1 MAFLTLNY
9 KSDALGMS
17 TAVNVI
23 LPESAKHG
31 TGTPYKTLYLLHG
44 LTDDHTAWTRFT
56 SIERYAAEYGI
67 AVVMPSVGRNW
78 YTDTTCGRKYFSFIT
93 NELPR
98 VCRSYFCGMS
108 DKREDNF
115 IAGLSMGGYGAA
127 KAALTYP
134 DRYFGFASLSGA
146 VDLAIRDR
154 SRYAKEFAMI
164 FGTEGGNTSALAGTA
179 NDPFHLAALY
189 ASEHSS
195 TAQKMFIWCGTEDTL
210 IESNRKFHTHLTA
223 LGIEHKYAESE
234 GDHSWKW
241 WDLHIKSAL
250 EYLLRDK
257 VAQ

>member
-1 MAFLTLNY
+1 MAFLQLSY
-9 KSDALGMS
+9 KSDVLGVS
-17 TAVNVI
+17 VGVNVI
-23 LPESAKHG
+23 LPEGVKRGNVES
-31 TGTPYKTLYLLHG
+31 YKTLYLLHG
-44 LTDDHTAWTRFT
+44 LTDDHTAWMRMT
-56 SIERYAAEYGI
+56 SIERYAQERGI

-78 YTDTTCGRKYFSFIT
+78 YTDTVCGRKYFTFIT
-93 NELPR
+93 DELPR
-98 VCRSYFCGMS
+98 VCRSYFRGMS

-134 DRYFGFASLSGA
+134 ERYGGFASLSGS
-146 VDLAIRDR
+146 VDLAFRDR

-189 ASEHSS
+189 ASEHSA

-210 IESNRKFHTHLTA
+210 IESNRKFHIHLTA

-241 WDLHIKSAL
+241 WDMHIEKAID
-250 EYLLRDK
+250 YLFG
-257 VAQ
+257 